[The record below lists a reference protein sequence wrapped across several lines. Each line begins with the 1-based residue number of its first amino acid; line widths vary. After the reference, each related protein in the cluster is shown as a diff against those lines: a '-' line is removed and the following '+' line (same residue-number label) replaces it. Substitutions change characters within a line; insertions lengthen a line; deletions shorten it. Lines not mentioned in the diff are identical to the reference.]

1 MISII
6 IPTLNDRLNLSNL
19 FSDISKQTLSPFEV
33 ICVDG
38 GSTDGTIELVKSY
51 CGKCIIETQKPNNGI
66 LCTNLGAE
74 HAKGDILL
82 FTASDVRLS
91 PFTISMIQSDF
102 LFDKDL
108 IAMTG
113 MPKLYDGN
121 RICKFE
127 YSLYYFIAY
136 HLSKYRFISSGSFLA
151 VKRDAFLK
159 LNGFPYSYNCDGE
172 LGMKLHKM
180 GKTKFSR
187 ALTYQTSA
195 RRYNKYGFFRF
206 NLEYLYT
213 LENFIPQLHM
223 NKIGKL
229 HIESPSH

>member
-82 FTASDVRLS
+82 FTASDVRLK
-91 PFTISMIQSDF
+91 SDTLSIIRNEF
-102 LFDKDL
+102 KSDSGL

-113 MPKLYDGN
+113 MPIPYDGN
-121 RICKFE
+121 IICRFE
-127 YSLYYFIAY
+127 YAMYYLIASLV
-136 HLSKYRFISSGSFLA
+136 SRFRFVTSGSFLV
-151 VKRDAFLK
+151 VKRSAFIK
-159 LNGFPYSYNCDGE
+159 ANGFPFTYNSDGE
-172 LGMKLHKM
+172 LGMKLHYM
-180 GKTKFSR
+180 GKTKFKNY
-187 ALTYQTSA
+187 LKYQVSA
-195 RRYNKYGFFRF
+195 RRFNLYGFLRF
-206 NLEYLYT
+206 NREYLYT
-213 LENFIPQLHM
+213 LENFVPLNMTKLGELHV
-223 NKIGKL
+223 K
-229 HIESPSH
+229 SPSH